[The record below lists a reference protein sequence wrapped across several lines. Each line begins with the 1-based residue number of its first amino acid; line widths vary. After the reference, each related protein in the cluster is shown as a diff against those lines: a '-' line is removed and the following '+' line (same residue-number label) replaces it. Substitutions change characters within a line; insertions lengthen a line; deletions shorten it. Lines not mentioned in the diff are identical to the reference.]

1 MRSLTIVKNEK
12 GEVKIAQFG
21 RTDERDKQVEIDQF
35 MTFISDAKKL
45 DGLKKA
51 ITYVSFWTEKTQGG
65 FLKSLMAG
73 NKTAVEHY
81 EKYLD
86 PEIGVGILDA
96 VLGTKK
102 EIKLYGY
109 ATKADDFMF
118 CDIVFTIDF
127 SKNKA
132 YYKTGGELHE
142 CDSFGQ

>member
-1 MRSLTIVKNEK
+1 MRSLTVCRNEK

-21 RTDERDKQVEIDQF
+21 KTDERSTQVEIDQF
-35 MTFISDAKKL
+35 TAFVSDDKKL

-51 ITYVSFWTEKTQGG
+51 LTYVSFWTEKTQGG
-65 FLKSLMAG
+65 FLKSLMAS

-86 PEIGVGILDA
+86 PEIGVGILEA
-96 VLGTKK
+96 VLGAKK

-109 ATKADDFMF
+109 ANKADDFMF
-118 CDIVFTIDF
+118 TDIVFVVDF

-132 YYKTGGELHE
+132 YYKTGGETHE
-142 CDSFGQ
+142 YGIG

>member
-1 MRSLTIVKNEK
+1 MRSLTVCRNEK

-21 RTDERDKQVEIDQF
+21 KTDERSTQVEIDQF
-35 MTFISDAKKL
+35 TAFVSDLKNL

-51 ITYVSFWTEKTQGG
+51 LTYVSFWTEKTQGG

-86 PEIGVGILDA
+86 PEIGVGILEA
-96 VLGTKK
+96 VLGAKK

-109 ATKADDFMF
+109 ANKADDFMF
-118 CDIVFTIDF
+118 TDIVFVVDF

-132 YYKTGGELHE
+132 YYKTGGETHE
-142 CDSFGQ
+142 YGIG

>member
-1 MRSLTIVKNEK
+1 MRSLTVCRNEK

-21 RTDERDKQVEIDQF
+21 RPYERSIQVEIDQF
-35 MTFISDAKKL
+35 TAFVSDPKKL

-51 ITYVSFWTEKTQGG
+51 LTYVSFLTEKTQGG

-81 EKYLD
+81 EKYCD
-86 PEIGVGILDA
+86 PEIGVGILEA
-96 VLGTKK
+96 VLGAKK

-109 ATKADDFMF
+109 ANKADDFMF
-118 CDIVFTIDF
+118 CDIVFAIDF

-132 YYKTGGELHE
+132 YYKTGGEIHE
-142 CDSFGQ
+142 FNGIG

>member
-1 MRSLTIVKNEK
+1 MRSLTICRNEK

-21 RTDERDKQVEIDQF
+21 RTDERSTQVEIDQF
-35 MTFISDAKKL
+35 TAFVSDDKKL

-51 ITYVSFWTEKTQGG
+51 LTYVSFWTEKTQGG
-65 FLKSLMAG
+65 FLKSLMAS

-86 PEIGVGILDA
+86 PEIGVGILEA
-96 VLGTKK
+96 VLGAKK

-109 ATKADDFMF
+109 ANKADDFMF
-118 CDIVFTIDF
+118 TDIVFVVDF

-132 YYKTGGELHE
+132 YYKTGGETHE
-142 CDSFGQ
+142 YGIG

>member
-1 MRSLTIVKNEK
+1 MRSLTICRSEK

-21 RTDERDKQVEIDQF
+21 KTDERSIQVEIDQF
-35 MTFISDAKKL
+35 TAFVSDHKKL

-51 ITYVSFWTEKTQGG
+51 LTYVGFWTEKTQGG
-65 FLKSLMAG
+65 FLKSLMVG

-86 PEIGVGILDA
+86 PEIGVGILEA
-96 VLGTKK
+96 VLGVKK

-109 ATKADDFMF
+109 ANKADDFMF
-118 CDIVFTIDF
+118 TDIVFTIDF

-132 YYKTGGELHE
+132 YYKTGGENHE
-142 CDSFGQ
+142 YSIEQ

>member
-1 MRSLTIVKNEK
+1 MRSLTICKNEK

-35 MTFISDAKKL
+35 TAFVFSPEKL
-45 DGLKKA
+45 DVLKKA
-51 ITYVSFWTEKTQGG
+51 LTYVSFWTEKTQGG

-81 EKYLD
+81 EKYCD
-86 PEIGVGILDA
+86 PEIGVGILEA
-96 VLGTKK
+96 VLGIKK

-109 ATKADDFMF
+109 ANKADDFMF
-118 CDIVFTIDF
+118 CDIVFVVDF

-132 YYKTGGELHE
+132 YYKTGGEAHE
-142 CDSFGQ
+142 YGFGQ

>member
-1 MRSLTIVKNEK
+1 MRSLTVCRNEK

-21 RTDERDKQVEIDQF
+21 KTDERSTQVEIDQF
-35 MTFISDAKKL
+35 TAFVSDLKNL

-51 ITYVSFWTEKTQGG
+51 LTYVSFWTEKTQGG

-81 EKYLD
+81 EKYCD
-86 PEIGVGILDA
+86 PEIGVGILEA
-96 VLGTKK
+96 VLGIKK

-109 ATKADDFMF
+109 ANKADDFMF
-118 CDIVFTIDF
+118 CDIVFVVDF

-132 YYKTGGELHE
+132 YYKTGGETHE
-142 CDSFGQ
+142 YGFGQ

>member
-1 MRSLTIVKNEK
+1 MRSLIVCKNEK

-21 RTDERDKQVEIDQF
+21 KTDERDKLVEIDQF
-35 MTFISDAKKL
+35 TAFVSSPEKL
-45 DGLKKA
+45 NGLKKA
-51 ITYVSFWTEKTQGG
+51 ITYVRFWSEKDQGS

-86 PEIGVGILDA
+86 PEIGVGILNA
-96 VLGTKK
+96 VLGTKR

-109 ATKADDFMF
+109 ANKADDFMF

-127 SKNKA
+127 SKNKV

-142 CDSFGQ
+142 CNSFGQ

>member
-1 MRSLTIVKNEK
+1 MRSLTVCRNEK

-21 RTDERDKQVEIDQF
+21 RTDKRSTQVEIDQF
-35 MTFISDAKKL
+35 TAFVSDLKKL

-51 ITYVSFWTEKTQGG
+51 LTYVSFLTEKTQGG

-86 PEIGVGILDA
+86 PEIGVGILEV
-96 VLGTKK
+96 VLGAKK

-109 ATKADDFMF
+109 ANKADDFMF
-118 CDIVFTIDF
+118 CDIVFVVDF

-132 YYKTGGELHE
+132 YYKTGGDVHE
-142 CDSFGQ
+142 YGIG